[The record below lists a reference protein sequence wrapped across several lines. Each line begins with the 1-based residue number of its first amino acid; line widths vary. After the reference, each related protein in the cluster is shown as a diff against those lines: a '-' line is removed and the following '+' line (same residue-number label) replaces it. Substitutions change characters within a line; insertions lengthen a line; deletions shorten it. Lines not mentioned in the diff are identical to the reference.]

1 MKGGMNTVGMNKRGM
16 NKSWIKRMVL
26 RSGAL
31 GAMSGLRGR
40 GAAVLMYHSV
50 MDDPAAA
57 RDTLGEI
64 VHSTEEFR
72 RQMEELAGRAHPVSL
87 DEVRSYAQGEKPAPA
102 RAVAVTFDDGYADNL
117 EVAAPILN
125 RLGIP
130 GAVYVTVECIEKK
143 QLPWP
148 ARLRHAFRRTGKP
161 YWEEMTGKRWALDG
175 AEQRESAFW
184 RASEECARLAGEA
197 QDRFVAALE
206 QDLDVEPSKT
216 DLMMTGEQ
224 MREMIRQGHTIG
236 SHTLTHPNMAYLDAA
251 SAERELGESRRRL
264 EEATAS
270 RVVHF
275 AYPGPAL
282 SPIWS
287 VETLAASR
295 RAGYETAVTTTSG
308 LVRKGD
314 DPLCLRRLGA
324 AKNLEQWR
332 WNLECTFAGRR
343 M

>member
-1 MKGGMNTVGMNKRGM
+1 
-16 NKSWIKRMVL
+16 MVL
-26 RSGAL
+26 GSGSLRAV
-31 GAMSGLRGR
+31 SRLRGH

-72 RQMEELAGRAHPVSL
+72 RQMEELARTAHPVSL
-87 DEVRSYAQGEKPAPA
+87 DEVQRYARGDVAIPE
-102 RAVAVTFDDGYADNL
+102 RAVSVTFDDGYADNL
-117 EVAAPILN
+117 EVAAPIMN

-130 GAVYVTVECIEKK
+130 GAVYVTVECVERKR
-143 QLPWP
+143 LPWP
-148 ARLRHAFRRTGKP
+148 ARLRRAFRRTGKP
-161 YWEEMTGKRWALDG
+161 EWQELSGKRWMLG
-175 AEQRESAFW
+175 SAEERESAFW

-197 QDRFVAALE
+197 QDKFVATLE
-206 QDLDVEPSKT
+206 KELEVEAART

-224 MREMIRQGHTIG
+224 MRDMIRQGHTIG
-236 SHTLTHPNMAYLDAA
+236 SHTLTHPNMAYVDRE
-251 SAERELGESRRRL
+251 SAERELNESKKRL
-264 EEATAS
+264 EHATGG
-270 RVVHF
+270 RVLHF

-287 VETLAASR
+287 AETLAASQ